1 MSSIKRDVKKKSSAS
16 TGGREDLCLD
26 VQPTGVSV
34 PPDSIERFCSGVFA
48 MPVVHLTMVTTPT
61 VLLNVFVNKT
71 RAVCGNNSSQPRVL
85 GVKENRALR
94 ISRIF

>member
-48 MPVVHLTMVTTPT
+48 MPVVHLTMVTTPIES
-61 VLLNVFVNKT
+61 
-71 RAVCGNNSSQPRVL
+71 GNLASESWCLQCPPWFYRRL
-85 GVKENRALR
+85 EAYRY
-94 ISRIF
+94 FW